1 MLPNPND
8 MHSQISYVE
17 EFSLPPYFFDKHFL
31 DNADLC
37 EPHVKAKC
45 SPTTSCSVTAS
56 GCPTN
61 GRNVGAVPGHRVIA
75 HCDLSAPYPLFKLN
89 IFNQPPLAG

>member
-17 EFSLPPYFFDKHFL
+17 EFSLPPYFFDKDFL

-37 EPHVKAKC
+37 ESHVKAKC
-45 SPTTSCSVTAS
+45 SPTMSVSAS
-56 GCPTN
+56 GCVMN
-61 GRNVGAVPGHRVIA
+61 GRNIGADPQHR
-75 HCDLSAPYPLFKLN
+75 S
-89 IFNQPPLAG
+89 